1 MVKWVRAKSGRYA
14 ACLEQ
19 PCTTRGCGGKVVRA
33 TAASRQWRHG
43 KCPACWSARL
53 RASAARRNSS
63 EAQRT
68 RACRAWASLGGTVL
82 RGRWSEPGLILLTKK
97 CHAINEGFHGHQS
110 APGTAD
116 TSVPMLLM
124 NCAQQAKQEAVRL
137 WEDDPRARVWIMAV
151 GAQSARGAVLG
162 PSGRRV
168 KAKHHKRSD
177 WDACAKDRVLSV
189 ARVSMPTTA
198 EERGLVTLWK
208 ARYVRGRQGRQ
219 ITNTV
224 GEVAP
229 PMVARDYCLFPASGG
244 ARKVSDAVRQVLKGK
259 TYATLPVIVR
269 RGSKLWDDA
278 RDDAHKAWLGAKKQK
293 VAGRSRR
300 RAA

>member
-1 MVKWVRAKSGRYA
+1 M
-14 ACLEQ
+14 
-19 PCTTRGCGGKVVRA
+19 
-33 TAASRQWRHG
+33 
-43 KCPACWSARL
+43 
-53 RASAARRNSS
+53 
-63 EAQRT
+63 
-68 RACRAWASLGGTVL
+68 
-82 RGRWSEPGLILLTKK
+82 
-97 CHAINEGFHGHQS
+97 
-110 APGTAD
+110 
-116 TSVPMLLM
+116 
-124 NCAQQAKQEAVRL
+124 
-137 WEDDPRARVWIMAV
+137 
-151 GAQSARGAVLG
+151 
-162 PSGRRV
+162 
-168 KAKHHKRSD
+168 
-177 WDACAKDRVLSV
+177 
-189 ARVSMPTTA
+189 
-198 EERGLVTLWK
+198 TLWK

-259 TYATLPVIVR
+259 TYATLSVIVR